1 MTQKPDDDL
10 FENIVNRG
18 YRVYG
23 HGIDEVVR
31 DVVALGGRPLVETLL
46 SHGWKPWRDEDMRE
60 LKKLVVALHDHLVTQ
75 ASQQRSEDQGPGAA

>member
-46 SHGWKPWRDEDMRE
+46 SHGWKPWRDEYQT
-60 LKKLVVALHDHLVTQ
+60 AFSCT
-75 ASQQRSEDQGPGAA
+75 RSTTRR